1 MQGQLS
7 LLFHDKHIRTII
19 YLFIIFNLQLQFLIL
34 FLLIVLYVKRLTAVL
49 LTWRYTNKLHY

>member
-19 YLFIIFNLQLQFLIL
+19 YLFIIFNLQLQFVIL

-49 LTWRYTNKLHY
+49 LTWRYTN